1 MTEENYNYRTSQT
14 LLRNQFPGKGKWKIP
29 VIPKFQPKDG
39 DFNDLLLIGFD
50 KTNLEDQNHLDRM
63 VHFFLYDYRFER
75 VWKNPEADI
84 EKLSRYR
91 AVLSPDF
98 SMYLEMAP
106 VMQMY
111 NVFRNRW
118 CGAYWASKG
127 IRVIPTV
134 NWGDES
140 TFDFCF
146 DGIEKGS
153 VVAVSTYMASEHDH
167 RKDQKEWFMAGYN
180 EMLRRI
186 EPEKIIC
193 YNTPFPQMQG
203 DIVHVDYERSSW
215 RYMDYDQKAM
225 PHEDLD
231 CYKIGGANHT
241 FCDTMDAYM
250 IGKGG
255 GSAYGGDWKPNPNKP
270 NEVILQGPPDSIQQY
285 FLPFK
290 NGGYWVKVKY
300 GEDGW
305 AVRIRHETKHNPNQ
319 DHTNPHDHNID
330 YDPSHRPIYVK
341 PQINYPADQY
351 PDGAPEFKS
360 FPKEVISKMFF
371 QYNEEEMRFK
381 TISEFKSSLLRG
393 GEIVIEWNKQLYG
406 FFYNGTAFYITFPD
420 GKKSYYETSDEVLE
434 RYIGNDRLRDI
445 ITQATVLDRA
455 L

>member
-1 MTEENYNYRTSQT
+1 MTEKNYNYRTSQT

-153 VVAVSTYMASEHDH
+153 IVAVSTYMASEHDH

-186 EPEKIIC
+186 EPERIIC
-193 YNTPFPQMQG
+193 YNTPFPEMQG
-203 DIVHVDYERSSW
+203 DIVYVDYERSSW
-215 RYMDYDQKAM
+215 RYMDYAQKAM

-255 GSAYGGDWKPNPNKP
+255 GSAYGGKWRPNPNKSQDQRYLGNP
-270 NEVILQGPPDSIQQY
+270 GEIKRTIMNNGDVYKTKMGP
-285 FLPFK
+285 
-290 NGGYWVKVKY
+290 
-300 GEDGW
+300 DGR
-305 AVRIRHETKHNPNQ
+305 AEMERHETNHNRG
-319 DHTNPHDHNID
+319 DKHTNPHDHRISWDNPD
-330 YDPSHRPIYVK
+330 EHPVPG
-341 PQINYPADQY
+341 PPINYPN
-351 PDGAPEFKS
+351 GAPEFKNFS
-360 FPKEVISKMFF
+360 EVFCMKEIIVPYGSMNF
-371 QYNEEEMRFK
+371 E
-381 TISEFKSSLLRG
+381 TISEFKRSINWG
-393 GEIVIEWNKQLYG
+393 AEIEFEWNGAVFNIIRYG
-406 FFYNGTAFYITFPD
+406 TD
-420 GKKSYYETSDEVLE
+420 GKITIYAANKPETEKVCETADEALE
-434 RYIGNDRLRDI
+434 YMVGDDRLRDI
-445 ITQATVLDRA
+445 ITKVHVVSRSI
-455 L
+455 